1 MENDIEIG
9 SANPLKSPTPTA
21 SLDETESTTTVDS
34 WSTDIED
41 VLEDIRANSEELAKH
56 HKESYIALES
66 QLVLFRVPLIIISA
80 LNSVFSVGLNVYLVQ
95 STVSTINCLLSLI
108 CACISSVELFLQIQK
123 KLELELT
130 SYHGYYLLGAK
141 ISACVKLNRAHRE
154 IEGLVFLNNTANEYN
169 NLFENSCVNNRN
181 IDDQLL
187 KKLEPKKCKHSL
199 PAPKQLPRQWTIGG
213 KKA

>member
-9 SANPLKSPTPTA
+9 TTSPLKPKSPIA
-21 SLDETESTTTVDS
+21 SLDDTESSSSTDS

-41 VLEDIRANSEELAKH
+41 VLEDIRANSEELGKI
-56 HKESYIALES
+56 HKESYIGLQA
-66 QLVLFRVPLIIISA
+66 QLVYFRIPLIIISA
-80 LNSVFSVGLNVYLVQ
+80 LNSVFSVGLNAYLVQ
-95 STVSTINCLLSLI
+95 STVSTINCLLSLM

-141 ISACVKLNRAHRE
+141 ISACIKLKREHRE

-169 NLFENSCVNNRN
+169 NLFENSCVNRKA
-181 IDDQLL
+181 IDDQLI
-187 KKLEPKKCKHSL
+187 KKIEVKKHKL
-199 PAPKQLPRQWTIGG
+199 TAPKQLPKLWQIGG
-213 KKA
+213 K